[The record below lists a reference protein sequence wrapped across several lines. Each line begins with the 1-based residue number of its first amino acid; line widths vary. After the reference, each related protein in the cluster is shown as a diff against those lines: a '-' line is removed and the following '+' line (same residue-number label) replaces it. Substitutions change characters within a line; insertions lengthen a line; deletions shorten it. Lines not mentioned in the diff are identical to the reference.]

1 MQILVPKFT
10 EVGEHDPKHPLFF
23 LAGPVRGGGD
33 WQQQMARFLTNIVPN
48 CVIAIPCRWD
58 DSHPLHPHFLRG
70 TQIPFER
77 QLNWE
82 RHYLKEAGLNAKL
95 GCVIF
100 WLPPESADHPHP
112 GPEPYSMDTRGEL
125 AEWRMR
131 IKFQNARVVIG
142 CPDPDAY
149 HGFSQIQRNY
159 SLELGYDFPIFKTM
173 EETVVSA
180 HKVMQMPTFTFPHL

>member
-10 EVGEHDPKHPLFF
+10 EVGEHDPQSPIFF

-33 WQQQMARFLTNIVPN
+33 WQQQMARILSNVVPN

-58 DSHPLHPHFLRG
+58 DTHVLSRYFLRG
-70 TQIPFER
+70 TRLSFER

-82 RHYLKEAGLNAKL
+82 RYYLKEAGLNAKL

-100 WLPPESADHPHP
+100 WLPPESTQNPHP

-125 AEWRMR
+125 GEWRMR

-149 HGFSQIQRNY
+149 HGFSQIHRNY
-159 SLELGYDFPIFKTM
+159 SLELGHDFPVHSTM
-173 EETVVSA
+173 ENTALSA
-180 HKVMQMPTFTFPHL
+180 HRMMQIPTFTLLHL